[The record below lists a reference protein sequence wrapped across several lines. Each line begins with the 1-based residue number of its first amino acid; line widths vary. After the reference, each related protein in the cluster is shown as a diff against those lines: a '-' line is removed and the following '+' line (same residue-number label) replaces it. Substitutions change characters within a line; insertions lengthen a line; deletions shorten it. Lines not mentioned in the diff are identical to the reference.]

1 MDKST
6 TFDVSVVDDLN
17 MYAEGVASVEYIN
30 PNPDSV
36 DSMHPREEYHLTPKD
51 GNIQSDVLLLNGTP
65 LKLTSSL
72 DIPVMK
78 PKLVDPTLPI
88 SVAPQSI
95 VFATLRGFQA
105 PESEVVGKLK
115 KVPSIKRMP
124 AFGESTPESEVA
136 EKAKRAPSMK
146 RASTF
151 PDQSIDIRPP
161 KAPEV
166 PVSAPAVQPTRQLSS
181 QPGMAKAPNTIK
193 PASGNSQADIWEKEE
208 MEKIRIRY
216 LAKLMPCH

>member
-1 MDKST
+1 MFSIFFLLVTDEASKSSSKLPYKSEPIGST
-6 TFDVSVVDDLN
+6 T
-17 MYAEGVASVEYIN
+17 IN
-30 PNPDSV
+30 PGPVKSV
-36 DSMHPREEYHLTPKD
+36 PSIK
-51 GNIQSDVLLLNGTP
+51 
-65 LKLTSSL
+65 K
-72 DIPVMK
+72 K
-78 PKLVDPTLPI
+78 PTFGDTK
-88 SVAPQSI
+88 
-95 VFATLRGFQA
+95 

-115 KVPSIKRMP
+115 KVPSIKRTP
-124 AFGESTPESEVA
+124 TFGDSTPESEVA
-136 EKAKRAPSMK
+136 EKAIRAPSMK

-166 PVSAPAVQPTRQLSS
+166 PVSAPAVQPTRQFSS

-193 PASGNSQADIWEKEE
+193 PASGNSQADNWEKEE

>member
-17 MYAEGVASVEYIN
+17 MYAEGVASVEYTN

-105 PESEVVGKLK
+105 P
-115 KVPSIKRMP
+115 
-124 AFGESTPESEVA
+124 ACA
-136 EKAKRAPSMK
+136 
-146 RASTF
+146 
-151 PDQSIDIRPP
+151 
-161 KAPEV
+161 
-166 PVSAPAVQPTRQLSS
+166 
-181 QPGMAKAPNTIK
+181 
-193 PASGNSQADIWEKEE
+193 
-208 MEKIRIRY
+208 
-216 LAKLMPCH
+216 